1 MDGSNAAA
9 LRSGTLSENAA
20 TDRRNPWPTKVPT
33 LLSRVTSTTSSKP
46 SHHCQQSNARARLEL
61 DDENEAAVREVLN
74 RFGTPASIA
83 SAATGE
89 GSAAWE
95 RTEHRLENVT
105 IGWLLFGGLLFGVGW
120 LVGVN
125 RLWRSPTWSR
135 SEKLLGT
142 MVLPGGLLWVFFLA
156 PRQVATASGG
166 VALTG
171 WSWWGV
177 LAFLLPLASAAVL
190 VARRRQFHKL
200 SHAV

>member
-1 MDGSNAAA
+1 MASQGPDA
-9 LRSGTLSENAA
+9 LIESYLNDVKQGIAPLPAKQRRTLIDEIF
-20 TDRRNPWPTKVPT
+20 
-33 LLSRVTSTTSSKP
+33 SRI
-46 SHHCQQSNARARLEL
+46 ARARLEL

-95 RTEHRLENVT
+95 RTEHRLEKVT
-105 IGWLLFGGLLFGVGW
+105 IGWLLLGGLLFGVGW

-142 MVLPGGLLWVFFLA
+142 LLLPGGLLWAFLLA

-177 LAFLLPLASAAVL
+177 LAFLLPLASAAVM